1 MECLRKWS
9 QSVEKILILSCGFHE
24 PFTMGRSDGCEGL
37 WIRPHQFSTLIWHS
51 FLSLALVANR
61 LKLLIFS
68 VWLDCFFEQF
78 HDNVEIDLF
87 FFITKDS
94 CDGSG
99 LNTSESSKGSHP

>member
-9 QSVEKILILSCGFHE
+9 QLVEKILILSCGLHE

-37 WIRPHQFSTLIWHS
+37 WISGHQFSTLIWHP

-68 VWLDCFFEQF
+68 VWMDCFFEQF
-78 HDNVEIDLF
+78 HDNVKIDLF
-87 FFITKDS
+87 FIAKDS

-99 LNTSESSKGSHP
+99 LKTSESSKGSHP

>member
-1 MECLRKWS
+1 MFWVDMEFLREWS
-9 QSVEKILILSCGFHE
+9 QLVERIMILGCGLHE

-37 WIRPHQFSTLIWHS
+37 WISRHRFRTLIWHS

-78 HDNVEIDLF
+78 HDNVKIDLVVF
-87 FFITKDS
+87 
-94 CDGSG
+94 
-99 LNTSESSKGSHP
+99 HY